1 MRDERRDHPHPS
13 ALIPNRYG
21 SRTSLKKD
29 LFVSLIAIAIVAA
42 ICYGIAAMR
51 PPFQPTPSHP
61 YGEKS
66 LGRTVAAHVVMRIN
80 GEEVTQEEFDAAYQA
95 LPPDM
100 QRQFASEPGK
110 MAFAEQFVR
119 MKLLEQEAHRAGL
132 DEDPKIAGQLA
143 AQRTDLLADAA
154 ADKLIGQPTPQAVEE
169 FYKKNKDR
177 FETLD
182 LSHILVA
189 YAGGMV
195 PPRVGSAPPE
205 TDAMNRALAIY
216 AELQKG
222 EDFATA
228 AKKYSDDTGSARQG
242 GELGPVA
249 HGMLPQELEGRV
261 FQIPIGKFSS
271 PIPSRLGIHIFRVN
285 AKGVRPLAEIRA
297 GVTQRVR
304 QQNMFDRVEVLRRN
318 AKVDFDDKFFPEAK
332 HWPGRK
338 PS

>member
-1 MRDERRDHPHPS
+1 MRASTEFLVVRKDLVL
-13 ALIPNRYG
+13 ALIG
-21 SRTSLKKD
+21 I
-29 LFVSLIAIAIVAA
+29 LIIGG
-42 ICYGIAAMR
+42 ICYADAATR
-51 PPFQPTPSHP
+51 PPFQPTVSHP
-61 YGEKS
+61 YGEKT
-66 LGRTVAAHVVMRIN
+66 LGKTANSHVVMRVN
-80 GEEVTQEEFDAAYQA
+80 GEEITQEEFEAAYQA
-95 LPPDM
+95 LPQDM

-110 MAFAEQFVR
+110 MAFAEQLVR
-119 MKLLEQEAHRAGL
+119 MKLLEQEAHRVGL

-143 AQRTDLLADAA
+143 AQRTDVLADAA

-169 FYKKNKDR
+169 FYNKNREK
-177 FETLD
+177 FQTLD
-182 LSHILVA
+182 ISHILVA

-195 PPRVGSAPPE
+195 PPRTGSAPPE

-222 EDFATA
+222 ENFARA
-228 AKKYSDDTGSARQG
+228 AEKYSDDVNSARQG

-249 HGMLPQELEGRV
+249 PGMLPQELESRV
-261 FQIPIGKFSS
+261 FQIPVGKFSG
-271 PIPSRLGIHIFRVN
+271 PIPSRLGIHIFKVN
-285 AKGVRPLAEIRA
+285 AKGIQPLDKIRV

-304 QQNMFDRVEVLRRN
+304 QQNMFDRVEVLRRG

>member
-1 MRDERRDHPHPS
+1 M
-13 ALIPNRYG
+13 
-21 SRTSLKKD
+21 KKD
-29 LFVSLIAIAIVAA
+29 LGIAFIAILVIGG
-42 ICYGIAAMR
+42 ICYGVAAMR
-51 PPFQPTPSHP
+51 PPFQPTASHP
-61 YGEKS
+61 YGQKS
-66 LGRTVAAHVVMRIN
+66 LGKTAGAHVIMRVN
-80 GEEVTQEEFDAAYQA
+80 GEEITQEEYDAAFQA
-95 LPPDM
+95 LPADM
-100 QRQFASEPGK
+100 QRQFQNEPGK
-110 MAFAEQFVR
+110 MAFAEQLVR

-132 DEDPKIAGQLA
+132 DEDPKLAGQLA

-154 ADKLIGQPTPQAVEE
+154 ADKLIGQPTQQQVEE
-169 FYKKNKDR
+169 FYNKNKER
-177 FETLD
+177 FETID

-195 PPRVGSAPPE
+195 PPRAGSAPPE
-205 TDAMNRALAIY
+205 TDAMNRALAIW

-228 AKKYSDDTGSARQG
+228 AKKYSDDTGSARRG

-285 AKGVRPLAEIRA
+285 SKGIRPLAEIRA

-304 QQNMFDRVEVLRRN
+304 QQNMFDRVEVLRKN
-318 AKVDFDDKFFPEAK
+318 AKVDFDEKFFPEAK
-332 HWPGRK
+332 HWPGKK

>member
-1 MRDERRDHPHPS
+1 MR
-13 ALIPNRYG
+13 
-21 SRTSLKKD
+21 KD
-29 LFVSLIAIAIVAA
+29 LVLAVIAILVIGVICFSLAA
-42 ICYGIAAMR
+42 VR
-51 PPFQPTPSHP
+51 PPFRPTTSHP
-61 YGEKS
+61 YGSKT
-66 LGRTVAAHVVMRIN
+66 LGPTASSHVVMKIN
-80 GEEVTQEEFDAAYQA
+80 GESVTQEEFEAAYTA
-95 LPPDM
+95 LPADM

-110 MAFAEQFVR
+110 MAFAEQLVR

-132 DEDPKIAGQLA
+132 DNDPKVAGQLA

-154 ADKLIGQPTPQAVEE
+154 ADKLIPQPTPQAVQE
-169 FYKKNKDR
+169 FYNKNRER

-182 LSHILVA
+182 ISHILVA

-195 PPRVGSAPPE
+195 PPRNGVAPPE
-205 TDAMNRALAIY
+205 TEAMNKALAIY

-222 EDFATA
+222 ESFAA
-228 AKKYSDDTGSARQG
+228 AAQKYSDDVNSARKG

-249 HGMLPQELEGRV
+249 HGMLPQELDARV
-261 FQIPIGKFSS
+261 FQIPAGNFSG

-285 AKGVRPLAEIRA
+285 AKGVQPLEKVRA

-332 HWPGRK
+332 HWPGKK